1 MDDPQPDKPDL
12 PVPNLRAAMR
22 VARIEEAERS
32 EAVANLR
39 GAELA
44 RLEMLRDA
52 VAPVLAQV
60 PDEADMFDCGLVPG
74 PHPRLFIDMVAYV
87 EMAHD
92 RRHYRLV
99 QATRH
104 GRTVLAESERID
116 AMVQAVTAYV
126 ARRLVAG
133 EKALPAA
140 EATVPARASQPVRA
154 VAPRRRRGAWIGAVA
169 AVLLQYLGLASLGM
183 LLLALLRHGSGSWPH
198 LLQ

>member
-1 MDDPQPDKPDL
+1 MDEPHPDKPDPPL
-12 PVPNLRAAMR
+12 PNLRAAMR
-22 VARIEEAERS
+22 VARIEQAERS

-52 VAPVLAQV
+52 IAPVLAQV

-74 PHPRLFIDMVAYV
+74 PHPRLFVDMVAHV
-87 EMAHD
+87 EMGHD

-116 AMVQAVTAYV
+116 TMVQAVTAYV
-126 ARRLVAG
+126 ARRIVDW
-133 EKALPAA
+133 EKALTAVESVAPA
-140 EATVPARASQPVRA
+140 PAPEPVRA
-154 VAPRRRRGAWIGAVA
+154 VAPRSRRGSWIGTVA
-169 AVLLQYLGLASLGM
+169 AVLLQYLGLAALGV
-183 LLLALLRHGSGSWPH
+183 LLLALLRHGSGFWSS
-198 LLQ
+198 LLR